1 LNKLRALRKERN
13 ITIAQLARYTEV
25 TESYIAMV
33 ERGERSPSK
42 CVEEKIAEL
51 LDLPVEVI
59 FSKNDSATCS
69 IC

>member
-42 CVEEKIAEL
+42 CVRKKIAEF
-51 LDLPVEVI
+51 LDLPAEVI